1 MKKTL
6 KFTFIAISIFFLI
19 DIGRYTFTPDVNE
32 LKKTNPIPSSFM
44 NYRMKQWKE
53 DGLDKQIQQ
62 KWVKLKQ
69 ISPYVIKAVLIS
81 EDDKFWKHDGFDEQG
96 LEDAFEKNLKEG
108 KFSAGGSTISQQ
120 LSKNLY
126 LDPSKNPIRKLKEAI
141 LTYRI
146 EHTLSKKRIIEI
158 YLNIAEWGDGIF
170 GIEAAARHYFHKSA
184 KNLTAMEAAKLASV
198 LPNPI
203 LYNPIGNQKT
213 VLKKANRLYKIMQKR
228 GIVILEFVEIMQPE
242 VSENNI
248 SNDLNV
254 SIENTTENNNE
265 VEENM
270 NKNTEENSNEMQ
282 LNPIEPLANSKI
294 LSMNSSN
301 Y

>member
-6 KFTFIAISIFFLI
+6 KIGFIIVSIFLLV
-19 DIGRYTFTPDVNE
+19 DIGRYVFIPDVNE
-32 LKKTNPIPSSFM
+32 LKKTNPLPSSFM
-44 NYRMKQWKE
+44 QYRMEQWKDE
-53 DGLDKQIQQ
+53 GLDKNITQ

-81 EDDKFWKHDGFDEQG
+81 EDDKFWNHDGFDTKG
-96 LEDAFEKNLKEG
+96 LEDAFERNLKEG

-126 LDPSKNPIRKLKEAI
+126 LNPSKNPIRKIKEAI

-146 EHTLSKKRIIEI
+146 EKTLSKKRIIEI
-158 YLNIAEWGDGIF
+158 YLNVAEWGDGIF

-203 LYNPIGNQKT
+203 IYNPIGNQKI
-213 VLKKANRLYKIMQKR
+213 VLKKANRLYKIMQRR
-228 GIVILEFVEIMQPE
+228 GIVIPEFVEIMKPE
-242 VSENNI
+242 VSENN
-248 SNDLNV
+248 
-254 SIENTTENNNE
+254 TTSLED
-265 VEENM
+265 
-270 NKNTEENSNEMQ
+270 
-282 LNPIEPLANSKI
+282 
-294 LSMNSSN
+294 NSSN
-301 Y
+301 EEQEVTSNETSTQEATSQTNDEKNKKDENGTLN

>member
-6 KFTFIAISIFFLI
+6 KIGFIVVSLFLLI
-19 DIGRYTFTPDVNE
+19 DIGRYIFIPDVAE
-32 LKKTNPIPSSFM
+32 LKKINPIPSSFM
-44 NYRMKQWKE
+44 QYRMAQWKE
-53 DGLDKQIQQ
+53 EGLDKNITQ

-81 EDDKFWKHDGFDEQG
+81 EDDKFWNHDGFDTKG
-96 LEDAFEKNLKEG
+96 LEDAFERNLKDG

-126 LDPSKNPIRKLKEAI
+126 LTPSKNPIRKIKEAI

-146 EHTLSKKRIIEI
+146 EHTLSKRRIIEI
-158 YLNIAEWGDGIF
+158 YLNVAEWGDGIF

-213 VLKKANRLYKIMQKR
+213 VLKKANRLYKIMQRR
-228 GIVILEFVEIMQPE
+228 GIVIPEFVEIMKPE
-242 VSENNI
+242 
-248 SNDLNV
+248 
-254 SIENTTENNNE
+254 TTDNNE
-265 VEENM
+265 
-270 NKNTEENSNEMQ
+270 T
-282 LNPIEPLANSKI
+282 LPDG
-294 LSMNSSN
+294 NSSN
-301 Y
+301 DGKDNSLSNETIVEDTIHHSNENKDENGTIN

>member
-6 KFTFIAISIFFLI
+6 KYTVVAIAIFLFV
-19 DIGRYTFTPDVNE
+19 DIGRYAFTPDVNE

-44 NYRMKQWKE
+44 NYRMEQWKE

-62 KWVKLKQ
+62 NWVKLKQ

-126 LDPSKNPIRKLKEAI
+126 LDPSKNPIRKIKEAI

-203 LYNPIGNQKT
+203 LYNPIGTQKF
-213 VLKKANRLYKIMQKR
+213 VVKKSNHLYKIMQRR
-228 GIVILEFVEIMQPE
+228 GIVIPEFVEIMKPE
-242 VSENNI
+242 SNENNTTI
-248 SNDLNV
+248 GDENLSNEVIESPSTDQTGNNV
-254 SIENTTENNNE
+254 SGANNNDIKLEQNENTQNQEI
-265 VEENM
+265 
-270 NKNTEENSNEMQ
+270 NKT
-282 LNPIEPLANSKI
+282 AN
-294 LSMNSSN
+294 
-301 Y
+301 

>member
-6 KFTFIAISIFFLI
+6 KISFIIVALFLLV
-19 DIGRYTFTPDVNE
+19 DIGRYVFIPDVAE
-32 LKKTNPIPSSFM
+32 LKKSNPIPSSFM
-44 NYRMKQWKE
+44 EYRMAQWKE
-53 DGLDKQIQQ
+53 EGSDKKITQ

-81 EDDKFWKHDGFDEQG
+81 EDDKFWNHDGFDTKG
-96 LEDAFEKNLKEG
+96 LEDAFERNLKEG

-126 LDPSKNPIRKLKEAI
+126 LNPSKNPIRKIKEAI

-158 YLNIAEWGDGIF
+158 YLNVAEWGDGIF

-203 LYNPIGNQKT
+203 IYNPIGNQKI
-213 VLKKANRLYKIMQKR
+213 VLKKANRLYKIMQRR
-228 GIVILEFVEIMQPE
+228 GIVIPEFVEIMKPE
-242 VSENNI
+242 VNENNTTSQDENLSSDTLEVKVEGET
-248 SNDLNV
+248 SN
-254 SIENTTENNNE
+254 ST
-265 VEENM
+265 VEE
-270 NKNTEENSNEMQ
+270 KNTEINLEENENRQ
-282 LNPIEPLANSKI
+282 NNDV
-294 LSMNSSN
+294 NQTVN
-301 Y
+301 

>member
-1 MKKTL
+1 LKKTL
-6 KFTFIAISIFFLI
+6 KIGFIIVAIFLLV
-19 DIGRYTFTPDVNE
+19 DIGRYVFIPDVAE

-44 NYRMKQWKE
+44 EYRMAQWKE
-53 DGLDKQIQQ
+53 EGLDKNITQ

-81 EDDKFWKHDGFDEQG
+81 EDDKFWNHDGFDTKG
-96 LEDAFEKNLKEG
+96 LEDAFERNLKEG

-126 LDPSKNPIRKLKEAI
+126 LDPSKNPIRKIKEAI

-146 EHTLSKKRIIEI
+146 ENTLSKKRIIEI
-158 YLNIAEWGDGIF
+158 YLNVAEWGDGIF

-203 LYNPIGNQKT
+203 IYNPIGNQKI
-213 VLKKANRLYKIMQKR
+213 VLKKANRLFKIMQRR
-228 GIVILEFVEIMQPE
+228 GIVIPEFVEIMKPE
-242 VSENNI
+242 VNENNTTSQDENLSSEMRETPMVEGLSNAI
-248 SNDLNV
+248 SGG
-254 SIENTTENNNE
+254 
-265 VEENM
+265 
-270 NKNTEENSNEMQ
+270 KSNEMNLEQ
-282 LNPIEPLANSKI
+282 NENTQNQETNKTV
-294 LSMNSSN
+294 N
-301 Y
+301 

>member
-6 KFTFIAISIFFLI
+6 KIGFIIVSIFLLV
-19 DIGRYTFTPDVNE
+19 DIGRYIFIPDVSE

-44 NYRMKQWKE
+44 EYRMAQWKE
-53 DGLDKQIQQ
+53 EGLDKNITQ

-81 EDDKFWKHDGFDEQG
+81 EDDKFWNHDGFDTKG
-96 LEDAFEKNLKEG
+96 LEDAFERNLKEG

-126 LDPSKNPIRKLKEAI
+126 LNPSKNPIRKIKEAI

-158 YLNIAEWGDGIF
+158 YLNVAEWGDGIF

-203 LYNPIGNQKT
+203 IYNPIGNQKI
-213 VLKKANRLYKIMQKR
+213 VLKKANRLYKIMQRR
-228 GIVILEFVEIMQPE
+228 GIVIPEFVEIMKPE
-242 VSENNI
+242 VNENNATSAEGNYSGEI
-248 SNDLNV
+248 IENNSPNET
-254 SIENTTENNNE
+254 SIESTNGETSGE
-265 VEENM
+265 
-270 NKNTEENSNEMQ
+270 Q
-282 LNPIEPLANSKI
+282 QDSKEKKDT
-294 LSMNSSN
+294 NATFN
-301 Y
+301 

>member
-6 KFTFIAISIFFLI
+6 KIGFIVVSLFLLI
-19 DIGRYTFTPDVNE
+19 DIGRYIFIPDVAE
-32 LKKTNPIPSSFM
+32 LKKINPIPSSFM
-44 NYRMKQWKE
+44 QYRMAQWKE
-53 DGLDKQIQQ
+53 EGLDKNITQ

-81 EDDKFWKHDGFDEQG
+81 EDDKFWNHDGFDTKG
-96 LEDAFEKNLKEG
+96 LEDAFERNLKDG

-126 LDPSKNPIRKLKEAI
+126 LTPSKNPIRKIKEAI

-146 EHTLSKKRIIEI
+146 EHTLSKRRIIEI
-158 YLNIAEWGDGIF
+158 YLNVAEWGDGIF

-213 VLKKANRLYKIMQKR
+213 VLKKANRLYKIMQRR
-228 GIVILEFVEIMQPE
+228 GIVIPEFVEIMKPE
-242 VSENNI
+242 
-248 SNDLNV
+248 
-254 SIENTTENNNE
+254 TTDNNE
-265 VEENM
+265 
-270 NKNTEENSNEMQ
+270 T
-282 LNPIEPLANSKI
+282 LPDG
-294 LSMNSSN
+294 NSSN
-301 Y
+301 DGRDDSLSNETIVEDTIHHSNENKDENGTIN

>member
-1 MKKTL
+1 LKKTL
-6 KFTFIAISIFFLI
+6 KYTVVAIAIFLFV
-19 DIGRYTFTPDVNE
+19 DIGRYAFTPDVNE

-44 NYRMKQWKE
+44 NYRMEQWKE

-62 KWVKLKQ
+62 NWVKLKQ

-126 LDPSKNPIRKLKEAI
+126 LDPSKNPIRKIKEAI

-203 LYNPIGNQKT
+203 LYNPIGTQKF
-213 VLKKANRLYKIMQKR
+213 VVKKSNHLYKIMQRR
-228 GIVILEFVEIMQPE
+228 GIVIPEFVEIMKPE
-242 VSENNI
+242 SNENNTTI
-248 SNDLNV
+248 GDENLSNEVIESPSTDQTGNNV
-254 SIENTTENNNE
+254 SGANNNDIKLEQNENTQNQEI
-265 VEENM
+265 
-270 NKNTEENSNEMQ
+270 NKT
-282 LNPIEPLANSKI
+282 AN
-294 LSMNSSN
+294 
-301 Y
+301 

>member
-1 MKKTL
+1 MKKAL
-6 KFTFIAISIFFLI
+6 KISFIVVSLFLLI
-19 DIGRYTFTPDVNE
+19 DIGRYVFIPDVSE

-44 NYRMKQWKE
+44 EYRMAQWKE
-53 DGLDKQIQQ
+53 EGKDKQITQ

-81 EDDKFWKHDGFDEQG
+81 EDDKFWNHDGFDTKG
-96 LEDAFEKNLKEG
+96 LEDAFERNLKEG

-126 LDPSKNPIRKLKEAI
+126 LNPSKNPIRKIIEAI

-146 EHTLSKKRIIEI
+146 EKTLSKKRIIEI
-158 YLNIAEWGDGIF
+158 YLNVAEWGDGIF

-203 LYNPIGNQKT
+203 IYNPIGNQKI
-213 VLKKANRLYKIMQKR
+213 VLKKANRLYKIMQRR
-228 GIVILEFVEIMQPE
+228 GIVIPEFVEIMKPE
-242 VSENNI
+242 VNENNATSI
-248 SNDLNV
+248 DGNNSDETIESNSPNET
-254 SIENTTENNNE
+254 SIENTNGGTSGEQQD
-265 VEENM
+265 
-270 NKNTEENSNEMQ
+270 NKEKDANAT
-282 LNPIEPLANSKI
+282 LN
-294 LSMNSSN
+294 
-301 Y
+301 

>member
-1 MKKTL
+1 LKKTL
-6 KFTFIAISIFFLI
+6 KISFIIVALFLLV
-19 DIGRYTFTPDVNE
+19 DIGRYVFIPDVAE

-44 NYRMKQWKE
+44 EYRMAQWKE
-53 DGLDKQIQQ
+53 EGLDKNITQ

-81 EDDKFWKHDGFDEQG
+81 EDDKFWNHDGFDTKG
-96 LEDAFEKNLKEG
+96 LEDAFERNLKEG

-126 LDPSKNPIRKLKEAI
+126 LNPSKNPIRKIKEAI

-158 YLNIAEWGDGIF
+158 YLNVAEWGDGIF

-203 LYNPIGNQKT
+203 IYNPIGNQKI
-213 VLKKANRLYKIMQKR
+213 VLKKANRLYKIMQRR
-228 GIVILEFVEIMQPE
+228 GIVIPEFVEIMKPE
-242 VSENNI
+242 VNENNTTSQDENLSSDTLEVKVEGET
-248 SNDLNV
+248 SN
-254 SIENTTENNNE
+254 ST
-265 VEENM
+265 VEE
-270 NKNTEENSNEMQ
+270 KNTEINLEENENRQ
-282 LNPIEPLANSKI
+282 NNDV
-294 LSMNSSN
+294 NQTVN
-301 Y
+301 

>member
-1 MKKTL
+1 MKKIF
-6 KFTFIAISIFFLI
+6 KYSILIVGIFLVL
-19 DIGRYTFTPDVNE
+19 DIGRYAFIPKVSE
-32 LKKTNPIPSSFM
+32 LKKTNPIPSAFM
-44 NYRMKQWKE
+44 EYRAEQWRE
-53 DGLDKQIQQ
+53 EGRDKKIKH

-81 EDDKFWKHDGFDEQG
+81 EDDKFWNHDGFDAEG
-96 LEDAFEKNLKEG
+96 LEDAFERNIKDG

-126 LDPSKNPIRKLKEAI
+126 LTPSKNPIRKIKEAI

-146 EHTLSKKRIIEI
+146 EKTISKKRIIEL

-203 LYNPIGNQKT
+203 IYNPIGKQKI
-213 VLKKANRLYKIMQKR
+213 VLKKANRLYKIMLKR
-228 GIVILEFVEIMQPE
+228 GLVIPDFREIMQPE
-242 VSENNI
+242 KIDIGDLLEEDDSVSSTLEI
-248 SNDLNV
+248 K
-254 SIENTTENNNE
+254 
-265 VEENM
+265 EEI
-270 NKNTEENSNEMQ
+270 KEEIQEEIMEQKSPE
-282 LNPIEPLANSKI
+282 LEPLPSE
-294 LSMNSSN
+294 
-301 Y
+301 